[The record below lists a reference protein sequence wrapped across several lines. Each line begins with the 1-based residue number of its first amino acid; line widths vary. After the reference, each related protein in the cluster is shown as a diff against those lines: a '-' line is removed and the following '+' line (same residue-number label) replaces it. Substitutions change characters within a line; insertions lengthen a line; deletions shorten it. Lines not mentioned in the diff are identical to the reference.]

1 MAKRKNKGNSLI
13 TSTIMFFLV
22 MAFLLVKEFVTDS
35 VSLGVTN
42 RAEAAQQFEEGASL
56 LEVHFLDVGQGD
68 ATLIAVPD
76 ENGGSD
82 FILIDCGESFA
93 KSDLLY
99 ALDEYNVDVI
109 DLFVI
114 THPHSDHMANA
125 SSVLEEYDV
134 EKILMNDLEVSHS
147 FYKNFESALK
157 LEDAEV
163 VYPAIGDKYAYGDLV
178 LTVLG
183 PGKDMDTEDLNNM
196 SIVLRADYNKRSF
209 LLMGDAEAESEYDL
223 MDRFMQIKAD
233 VLKLGH
239 HGSSTSSAEDFVD
252 LVMPMYAVASCGL
265 DNEYGHPHR
274 EVVSY
279 LNKLRI
285 TLFRTDTDGYVFFYT
300 DGNKLVYLTENNT
313 AAK

>member
-1 MAKRKNKGNSLI
+1 
-13 TSTIMFFLV
+13 MFFLV
-22 MAFLLVKEFVTDS
+22 VAFLLVKEFVTDS

-42 RAEAAQQFEEGASL
+42 RAEASQQFEEGAQL

-68 ATLIAVPD
+68 ATLIVVPN
-76 ENGGSD
+76 ESGGSD

-93 KSDLLY
+93 NSDLLY
-99 ALDEYNVDVI
+99 ALNEYNVDEI

-125 SSVLEEYDV
+125 ATVLEEYDV
-134 EKILMNDLEVSHS
+134 EKILMNDLEVTHS
-147 FYKNFESALK
+147 FYKSFKKALE
-157 LEDAEV
+157 LENAEV
-163 VYPAIGDKYAYGDLV
+163 IYPKLGEVLRYGELE

-183 PGKDMDTEDLNNM
+183 PGKDMEKDDLNNM

-209 LLMGDAEAESEYDL
+209 LLMGDAETESEYDL

-239 HGSSTSSAEDFVD
+239 HGSSTSSAEDFID
-252 LVMPMYAVASCGL
+252 LVMPMYAVASCGR

-274 EVVSY
+274 EVISY
-279 LNKLRI
+279 LDKLRI
-285 TLFRTDTDGYVFFYT
+285 TLFRTDTDGYVSFYT
-300 DGNKLVYLTENNT
+300 DGSKLVYLTENNT